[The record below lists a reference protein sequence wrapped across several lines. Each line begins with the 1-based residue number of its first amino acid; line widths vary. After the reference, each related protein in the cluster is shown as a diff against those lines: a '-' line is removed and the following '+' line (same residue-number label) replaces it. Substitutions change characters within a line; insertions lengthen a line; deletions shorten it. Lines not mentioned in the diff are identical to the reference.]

1 MPCWIRDWCS
11 PQSQRLSTM
20 RGGAIHPVFF
30 VIQVGLDPFKEGTMS
45 ESIGAL
51 FGTLFTVAFVAGL
64 LVFCLEVIKRLG
76 RIAVALEKLAG
87 ILPAD
92 LSKPNVG

>member
-1 MPCWIRDWCS
+1 
-11 PQSQRLSTM
+11 
-20 RGGAIHPVFF
+20 
-30 VIQVGLDPFKEGTMS
+30 MS

-51 FGTLFTVAFVAGL
+51 FGTLFTVAFVMGL

-87 ILPAD
+87 ISPAD
-92 LSKPNVG
+92 FSKPNVG

>member
-1 MPCWIRDWCS
+1 
-11 PQSQRLSTM
+11 
-20 RGGAIHPVFF
+20 
-30 VIQVGLDPFKEGTMS
+30 MS

-51 FGTLFTVAFVAGL
+51 FGTLFTVAFVVGL

-76 RIAVALEKLAG
+76 RIAIALGKLAG
-87 ILPAD
+87 ISSAD